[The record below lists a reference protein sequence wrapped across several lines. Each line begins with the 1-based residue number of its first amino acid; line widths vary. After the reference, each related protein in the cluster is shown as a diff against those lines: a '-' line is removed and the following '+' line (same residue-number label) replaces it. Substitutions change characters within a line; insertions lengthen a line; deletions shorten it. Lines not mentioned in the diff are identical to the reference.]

1 MGSPSFRI
9 KTPQDPPRTVVLR
22 TGTWVFGRSSSA
34 DVFVRDQSLSRLH
47 ARLRI
52 DPSGE
57 VSVEDMGSHNGTFL
71 NGRRVEAV
79 TPLTFGD
86 ELVLGESTIAYEQPA
101 KARFEPSDEQPSAT
115 TDVKL
120 YAMAPGGNP
129 HRRSEMLELLYEVSR
144 EMLEDRTPEELSRFI
159 VGRLLP

>member
-1 MGSPSFRI
+1 M
-9 KTPQDPPRTVVLR
+9 
-22 TGTWVFGRSSSA
+22 FGRSSSA

-52 DPSGE
+52 DSSGE

-86 ELVLGESTIAYEQPA
+86 ELVLGESTIAPSRA
-101 KARFEPSDEQPSAT
+101 AR
-115 TDVKL
+115 
-120 YAMAPGGNP
+120 
-129 HRRSEMLELLYEVSR
+129 RRW
-144 EMLEDRTPEELSRFI
+144 
-159 VGRLLP
+159 